1 MRSYR
6 KRILSS
12 KYYISYNAV
21 TKKFMLIALKRVC
34 DRLNWPESSFDLE
47 GIAQISSGDL
57 HAALSALQL
66 SGMRM
71 SPSAKRLKTDEKFVS
86 SEKDEMLLIFHA
98 LGKFLYNKRN
108 IHSGFDSAG
117 KVKQIPWEQMQGIK
131 PGLYFNPESVLR
143 SVESDLGVFNMM
155 LYENYLDFFG
165 EIEDVVE
172 GLEGFMLSDKID
184 SYKFLYESED
194 FNLALLSSSIFG
206 RSILDSNC
214 HPSPPKALNK
224 FRKPRYLQMHKV
236 IQENKESLLLKW
248 GSSLRHE
255 SLETTIQEIWAFER
269 RRENSNIDSVLI
281 TQAEEELDSLNIDV

>member
-1 MRSYR
+1 
-6 KRILSS
+6 
-12 KYYISYNAV
+12 
-21 TKKFMLIALKRVC
+21 MLTALKRVC

-66 SGMRM
+66 SGMKM
-71 SPSAKRLKTDEKFVS
+71 SPSTKRLKTDDKFVS

-108 IHSGFDSAG
+108 LYSGLDSDG
-117 KVKQIPWEQMQGIK
+117 KVKQIPWVQMQGIK
-131 PGLYFNPESVLR
+131 PRLYFHPESVLR

-172 GLEGFMLSDKID
+172 GLEGFILSDKID

-214 HPSPPKALNK
+214 HPSPPKSLNK

-236 IQENKESLLLKW
+236 IQENKDSLLLKW
-248 GSSLRHE
+248 SNSLRPE

-269 RRENSNIDSVLI
+269 RRENSNIDSLLI
-281 TQAEEELDSLNIDV
+281 SQAEEELDSLNIDV